1 MKLAPLF
8 GSHSGRHHADR
19 EISRIPADAEEIAV
33 STSWPIRAL
42 VYLIATV
49 MAISLPASFFFSSY
63 HFELRTLKTNAR
75 INAALITQR
84 IGLTEGKIPLAR
96 LPLDDIIEDDAA
108 SDDPPEFRQVFDR
121 HRQLVAQN
129 GAGPPSWPSIR
140 YEMPI
145 NLSHEVA
152 GYYKVDRSLRTLAS
166 ETLIVA
172 LIGIALGI
180 VASAALHALQLR
192 RDRMRLS
199 YLANYDPLTGLPN
212 RLLFFDRL
220 KGAIARAERSKRMF
234 GLLFLDLDGFKA
246 INDTFGHHHGDKVL
260 TAAAERLALAVRTSD
275 TVARLAGDEF
285 TVLIEQVQRTED
297 LAAIAKSLLRN
308 FEQPFEIAG
317 ESIYLTCS
325 IGIAVYPNDA
335 RDAASLMRLSDMA
348 MYSVK
353 EAERNNY
360 QFYTA
365 SLDTH
370 VEERLMLEQSL
381 RQAFNRREFVV
392 HYQPQFDLASGRCIG
407 MEALLRWQRPHTG
420 LIPPSQFIDVLEK
433 TGLIVPVGE
442 WLLHEAC
449 AQAQAWRLAGMPPL
463 VLSVN
468 VSARQFRG
476 ASMEQTV
483 RKALAETGFPA
494 AQLQIELTESILM
507 RDAESSLSTLR
518 ELRSMGIR
526 IAVDDFGT
534 GYSSLSYLRRFPLNA
549 LKVDQT
555 FVRDMEADSDDASIV
570 AAIIRL
576 AHGLRLSVTAEGVE
590 THAQLAMLREYGCN
604 DVQGYL
610 FSRPLAAPEFAKF
623 IASMP
628 SIQQATPTQT
638 ASVTI
643 AST

>member
-1 MKLAPLF
+1 MKLAPLS
-8 GSHSGRHHADR
+8 GSHGNSYQTNRAEASGISSDADG
-19 EISRIPADAEEIAV
+19 IGAI
-33 STSWPIRAL
+33 TSWPIRAL
-42 VYLIATV
+42 VYSIATV
-49 MAISLPASFFFSSY
+49 VAISLPASFFFSNY
-63 HFELRTLKTNAR
+63 HFDQRTLKTNAR

-84 IGLTEGKIPLAR
+84 IGLTEGKIPLAQ
-96 LPLDDIIEDDAA
+96 LPLDDIIENDAA
-108 SDDPPEFRQVFDR
+108 SDGPPEFRQVFDQ
-121 HRQLVAQN
+121 HLHLVAQS
-129 GAGPPSWPSIR
+129 GTGPLSWPLIR
-140 YEMPI
+140 YELPI
-145 NLSHEVA
+145 NLSNSTI
-152 GYYKVDRSLRTLAS
+152 GYYKVERSLRTLVN

-172 LIGIALGI
+172 FIGIALGI
-180 VASAALHALQLR
+180 IGAAALQALQLR

-199 YLANYDPLTGLPN
+199 YLANYDTLTGLPN
-212 RLLFFDRL
+212 RVLFLDRL
-220 KGAIARAERSKRMF
+220 GGAIARAERSNSTF

-246 INDTFGHHHGDKVL
+246 VNDTFGHNNGDKIL
-260 TAAAERLALAVRTSD
+260 TAVAERLMLTGRGSD

-285 TVLIEQVQRTED
+285 TVLIEQVQRIED
-297 LAAIAKSLLRN
+297 LATVAKSLLKN

-317 ESIYLTCS
+317 ESIFLTCS
-325 IGIAVYPNDA
+325 IGIAIYPDHA
-335 RDAASLMRLSDMA
+335 RDAASLMKLSDMA

-370 VEERLMLEQSL
+370 VEDRLMLEQSL
-381 RQAFNRREFVV
+381 RQAFNRREFLV
-392 HYQPQFDLASGRCIG
+392 HYQPQFDLASGRCVG
-407 MEALLRWQRPHTG
+407 MEALLRWQRPHAD

-433 TGLIVPVGE
+433 SGLIVPVGE

-449 AQAQAWRLAGMPPL
+449 AQAQAWLMKGAPPL

-476 ASMEQTV
+476 ATMEQTV
-483 RKALAETGFPA
+483 RKALTATGFPA

-507 RDAESSLSTLR
+507 HDAESSLTTLT
-518 ELRSMGIR
+518 ELRSMGVR

-534 GYSSLSYLRRFPLNA
+534 GYSSLSYLRRFPLNV

-570 AAIIRL
+570 ATIIRL

-590 THAQLAMLREYGCN
+590 THAQLAMLRDYGCN

-610 FSRPLAAPEFAKF
+610 FSRPLDAKEFASFLACEQQAAPD
-623 IASMP
+623 
-628 SIQQATPTQT
+628 QAAGP
-638 ASVTI
+638 TI
-643 AST
+643 ASA